1 MVKIMTKK
9 LKNLLSKWN
18 VLAIALVAMMSV
30 GLSSCGGDD
39 SDDPVTGDDLSVVVQ
54 GTYSG
59 RLTNGEVI
67 VSDAYIVT
75 ITKLTNET
83 VQVQADF
90 FDGSKNFNLS
100 KSGNQISFSNAT
112 LSNFSMYYMGGNV
125 VINYLS
131 KGGAMLTYNG
141 KK

>member
-30 GLSSCGGDD
+30 GLSSCDGDD
-39 SDDPVTGDDLSVVVQ
+39 SDDSVTGDDLSVVVQ

-59 RLTNGEVI
+59 RLTNGDVI